1 MANLSI
7 FHHIADLCLHQNMRK
22 GDFSRAKVKG
32 KRVLELGAGMGL
44 GGIAFSML
52 GAEVILTD
60 TSDVLPL
67 LRRNCEANLGCGAV
81 AVAELGEGNVL
92 HFPVWLVSLA
102 WLHIVFSQIG
112 SSQSKYSCSNRL
124 LIIS

>member
-92 HFPVWLVSLA
+92 HFPVWLVSLTHGCI
-102 WLHIVFSQIG
+102 LSFL
-112 SSQSKYSCSNRL
+112 RL
-124 LIIS
+124 VQARANTAAQAAF